1 MGSKLTRKVVVL
13 AKVESAYGVDAAPTG
28 ELNAILVNEGVG
40 FNPSGDKVTRNV
52 VRSTFS
58 KPGSRVGAKEV
69 GLDITAEAKG
79 GGWET
84 ADPLPP
90 EIEPLLIACGMKVDA
105 TVPGN
110 RTFLVTSELSE
121 QKSVTVYFYRDG
133 ILHIVTGCRGT
144 WTLDMGVGNVPTF
157 KFSLKGMWINP
168 TDTPMPGTV
177 TTSTIIPPICK
188 AMNAMIDAYSPVGV
202 NSLSIDLG
210 AKVTRNNDINA
221 AEGISGFTITD
232 RVCAGSADP
241 EVVALSTFNPWEAW
255 EASTPANIQ
264 CTVGGTQGNRFDVS
278 IPEAVY
284 NDPKYGD
291 RDGIAIYNLPFECS
305 GSNDDEISITFR

>member
-1 MGSKLTRKVVVL
+1 MPKLTRKVVIL
-13 AKVESAYGVDAAPTG
+13 AKVEPTYNVDAVPTG
-28 ELNAILVNEGVG
+28 ELNAILVNEGVSV
-40 FNPSGDKVTRNV
+40 NPTGDKVSRDVIRN
-52 VRSTFS
+52 TFS
-58 KPGSRVGAKEV
+58 KPGSRVGGIEV
-69 GLDITAEAKG
+69 GVDITAEAKG
-79 GGWET
+79 GGWDT
-84 ADPLPP
+84 ADPLAP

-110 RTFLVTSELSE
+110 RTFLVTSELTE
-121 QKSVTVYFYRDG
+121 QKSSTIYCHKDG

-144 WTLDMGVGNVPTF
+144 WTLDMGVGKIPTF

-177 TTSTIIPPICK
+177 NTSAIIPPICK

-232 RVCAGSADP
+232 RACTGSIDP
-241 EVVALSTFNPWEAW
+241 EVDALANFNPWTAW
-255 EASTPANIQ
+255 KASTPASIQ
-264 CTVGGTQGNRFDVS
+264 CTVGSDQGNRFDVS
-278 IPEAVY
+278 VPGAVY

-291 RDGIAIYNLPFECS
+291 RDGISIYNLPFECS
-305 GSNDDEISITFR
+305 GTSDDEFSMTFR